1 MAWTIRPY
9 NHGLTETFHEI
20 YPTYQDFKDDYEEFF
35 PAPVAPATEPKQPLS
50 EANLKITYMLL
61 YGRYGLTEIKSMTLE
76 KFKTA
81 LFSIIFQ
88 YGPTWEARL
97 KIQDKVRDLVDSEN
111 FLEGSKV
118 IYNHAFNPSTEPSTS
133 TLEEL
138 EYINEQNTTNY
149 KKDEIKAYAEAWDMI
164 VTDVTEIFI
173 NKFASLFSAFVNPF
187 GFGYYYEEEN

>member
-20 YPTYQDFKDDYEEFF
+20 YPTYQDFKDDYDEYFDTDK
-35 PAPVAPATEPKQPLS
+35 PITDN
-50 EANLKITYMLL
+50 NLKIVYMLL

-97 KIQDKVRDLVDSEN
+97 KIQDKVRELIDSEN
-111 FLEGSKV
+111 FLDGSKV
-118 IYNHAFNPSTEPSTS
+118 IYNHAFNPSTEPSTD

-138 EYINEQNTTNY
+138 PFINEQNTTNY

-173 NKFASLFSAFVNPF
+173 NKFGSLFSAFVNPF